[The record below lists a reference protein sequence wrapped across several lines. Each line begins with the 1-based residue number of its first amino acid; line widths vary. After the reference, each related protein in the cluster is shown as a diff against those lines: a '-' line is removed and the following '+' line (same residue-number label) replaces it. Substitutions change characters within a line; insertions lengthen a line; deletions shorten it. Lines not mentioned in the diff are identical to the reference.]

1 MINKLVIIVAVNNDF
16 EYPFVAQ
23 GTISVMVFP
32 FKVKLDWNFVSN
44 KAIAKTFCS

>member
-23 GTISVMVFP
+23 GTIS
-32 FKVKLDWNFVSN
+32 DWNFVSN